1 MAAFAQIPKIRTAVN
16 LGPDLFSN
24 SSMLQKGFR
33 QRLIIK
39 LSPCQS
45 NFGPDL
51 SSSATAPILRG
62 APLGGESE
70 RIFFAFFK
78 SGCRK
83 HTIHRNNNI
92 LWLLSILR

>member
-1 MAAFAQIPKIRTAVN
+1 MVAFPQIPKIRTTIN

-24 SSMLQKGFR
+24 ASALQNGFR

-51 SSSATAPILRG
+51 SSSATAPILFG

-70 RIFFAFFK
+70 RTFFAFFK
-78 SGCRK
+78 FGCRK
-83 HTIHRNNNI
+83 AHGC
-92 LWLLSILR
+92 SIWREE

>member
-24 SSMLQKGFR
+24 SSVLQNGFR

-83 HTIHRNNNI
+83 HTIYKAI
-92 LWLLSILR
+92 VALSQLMTI